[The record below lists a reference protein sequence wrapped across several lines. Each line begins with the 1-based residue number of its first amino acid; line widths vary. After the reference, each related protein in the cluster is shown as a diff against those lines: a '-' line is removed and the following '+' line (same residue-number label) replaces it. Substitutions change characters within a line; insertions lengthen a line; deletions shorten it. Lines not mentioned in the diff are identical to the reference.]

1 MPLLARRGLAAFG
14 AVLHDF
20 FMAFA
25 FRVLACAAA
34 LSLALVSCGAPEPIP
49 ADAVRTVVSL
59 DKIDCADCG
68 DQMVA
73 DLRERP
79 GVYAASFDKRKAEIT
94 VVASRSFDVFTA
106 VKQLASV
113 EGFVAVM
120 GAGKG
125 RYLDWSTFP
134 PGADVLTVAK
144 SGEDV
149 PDLKPH
155 LAEGKVTVV
164 DFSAIWCEPCRK
176 LDEHMAKLLVD
187 RQDVAYRKLDIGD
200 WDTPLAKRYLK
211 SVPALPYVI
220 VFGANGVRV
229 GEVAG
234 LDLARVDAAIAKGAK
249 PKSQA
254 GE

>member
-1 MPLLARRGLAAFG
+1 MGIGLKAF
-14 AVLHDF
+14 
-20 FMAFA
+20 
-25 FRVLACAAA
+25 ACAAA
-34 LSLALVSCGAPEPIP
+34 LSLALVSCGAPETIP

-59 DKIDCADCG
+59 DKLDCADCG

-79 GVYAASFDKRKAEIT
+79 GVYRASFDKRKAEIT
-94 VVASRSFDVFTA
+94 VIASRSFDVFTA

-113 EGFVAVM
+113 EGFVAVL
-120 GAGKG
+120 GAGQG
-125 RYLDWSTFP
+125 RYLDWSAFP
-134 PGADVLTVAK
+134 PGADVRTVTK

-155 LAEGKVTVV
+155 LAAGKVTVV

-176 LDEHMAKLLVD
+176 LDEHMVKVLTA

-220 VFGANGVRV
+220 VFGADGARV
-229 GEVAG
+229 GEIAG
-234 LDLARVDAAIAKGAK
+234 LDLERVDKAIAKGSK
-249 PKSQA
+249 P
-254 GE
+254 

>member
-1 MPLLARRGLAAFG
+1 MGI
-14 AVLHDF
+14 
-20 FMAFA
+20 A

-34 LSLALVSCGAPEPIP
+34 LSLALASCGAPETIP
-49 ADAVRTVVSL
+49 ADAIRTVVSL

-79 GVYAASFDKRKAEIT
+79 GVYQASFNKRTAEIT
-94 VVASRSFDVFTA
+94 VVASRSFDVFTT
-106 VKQLASV
+106 VKQLATV
-113 EGFVAVM
+113 EGFEVLM
-120 GAGKG
+120 GGGKG
-125 RYLDWSTFP
+125 RYLDWSAFP
-134 PGADVLTVAK
+134 PGADVETVAK

-149 PDLKPH
+149 PDLKPY
-155 LAEGKVTVV
+155 LAAGKVTVV

-176 LDEHMAKLLVD
+176 LDEHMVKVLTA

-220 VFGANGVRV
+220 VFGADGARV
-229 GEVAG
+229 GEIAG
-234 LDLARVDAAIAKGAK
+234 LDLERVDKAIAKGSK
-249 PKSQA
+249 P
-254 GE
+254 